1 MVIHLVIGGE
11 ILRNNCYNWAAACDF
26 QQGGI
31 LTWIDSDEL
40 VQPPVNLRNSKCCSV
55 SSLTVVEY
63 SLAMALIRL
72 HVWAFAGRTHHIVGN
87 LSGLKLLLSLCL
99 LVSSADDL
107 GISLDP
113 DQTGQYI
120 RLKQSGS
127 KLFDTAFFLKLNIE
141 NNQQITKNMQNYPAC
156 RVNKENKQCLQFM
169 LSNLRY
175 FYFYCSWQKSC
186 SSNLRSQNCRISN
199 RRPWSDCYQEQSVES
214 SQIRAFTVS
223 ASDSKLTV

>member
-1 MVIHLVIGGE
+1 M
-11 ILRNNCYNWAAACDF
+11 
-26 QQGGI
+26 
-31 LTWIDSDEL
+31 
-40 VQPPVNLRNSKCCSV
+40 
-55 SSLTVVEY
+55 
-63 SLAMALIRL
+63 
-72 HVWAFAGRTHHIVGN
+72 
-87 LSGLKLLLSLCL
+87 
-99 LVSSADDL
+99 SSADDL

-175 FYFYCSWQKSC
+175 FYFYCS
-186 SSNLRSQNCRISN
+186 
-199 RRPWSDCYQEQSVES
+199 
-214 SQIRAFTVS
+214 
-223 ASDSKLTV
+223 